1 MKNLLLTFLMFV
13 TLNTFSQSSTW
24 IPIVIEDG
32 KDMEYL
38 AFEKNWMSINKAL
51 IDAGY
56 RTGWSVWKRTPK
68 EGDDGWAQ
76 YLSLIHI

>member
-1 MKNLLLTFLMFV
+1 MKNLLLTFLMFL

-24 IPIVIEDG
+24 IPVVIEDG

-56 RTGWSVWKRTPK
+56 RTDGLYGK
-68 EGDDGWAQ
+68 EHLRKVMMAGHNTM
-76 YLSLIHI
+76 L